1 MEATG
6 ETTKK
11 YNLFTQQYFIGMGV
25 GIFLG
30 YFVFG
35 FQSLKN

>member
-11 YNLFTQQYFIGMGV
+11 YNLFTQQYFIGIGV
-25 GIFLG
+25 GVLVG
-30 YFVFG
+30 YYLLPKL
-35 FQSLKN
+35 LKK